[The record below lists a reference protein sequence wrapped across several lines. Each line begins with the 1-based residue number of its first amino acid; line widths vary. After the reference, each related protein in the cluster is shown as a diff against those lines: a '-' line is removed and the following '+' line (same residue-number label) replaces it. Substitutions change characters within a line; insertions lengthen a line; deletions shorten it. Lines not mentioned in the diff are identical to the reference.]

1 MGKTRRKREYC
12 CRDTGLSVFLLQFIA
27 LALPAIAIYLQIL
40 VSVYRTDENAEIEG
54 TVPKAVESLSGER
67 TPEHDPNVI
76 EAIPVD
82 VTEANL
88 RLDFILALGSLVV
101 FLSAAYC
108 FIIRIL
114 ISWGFLIPL
123 GTFLSVIALIL
134 FTAGVPVTIHNSI
147 RRVLDPS

>member
-1 MGKTRRKREYC
+1 
-12 CRDTGLSVFLLQFIA
+12 
-27 LALPAIAIYLQIL
+27 
-40 VSVYRTDENAEIEG
+40 
-54 TVPKAVESLSGER
+54 LSGER

-82 VTEANL
+82 VTEANF

-101 FLSAAYC
+101 FLSAACC

-134 FTAGVPVTIHNSI
+134 FTAGVLVTIHNSI